1 MLRETKEYFVAL
13 AKEKDTESL
22 SNIVDLLNSTIRK
35 GGKVTDSH
43 LKILDTAFLVDGSK
57 TLVHCYRLPID
68 GNGRVR
74 FKPLAEYL
82 RDRILDYSIPR
93 RRINEAKDSL
103 NQTGSTALLV
113 KLESEAK
120 ELFTSLSKSGEGGE
134 LLLFAFAEAVFGLS
148 QIICKMSLK
157 TSSQMHYHGA
167 DGVYAES
174 PDGDSLKVYW
184 GESKLY
190 SDASTAVRDCLSSLA
205 PFLVEPDGEDSA
217 HSRDIF
223 LINEFA
229 NFDDPKIVE
238 GLKRYFDLDDPKS
251 LLLRHCGIALIGF
264 DSDKYLDDGL
274 NNNEPFLEEQLRS
287 QVPAWLKQI
296 KNRVGK
302 EKIDQYDI
310 HFICVPMRTVEEFRG
325 YFLSLLGK

>member
-1 MLRETKEYFVAL
+1 MLADRPSVVDPKRTFVLVFIQIGTKEYFLSL
-13 AKEKDTESL
+13 AKENDNESL
-22 SNIVDLLNSTIRK
+22 SNIADLLNNTIRK
-35 GGKVTDSH
+35 DGKVTDTH
-43 LKILDTAFLVDGSK
+43 LKILDTNILIDDSK
-57 TLVHCYRLPID
+57 TQVHCYRLPID

-82 RDRILDYSIPR
+82 RNRILDYSIPR
-93 RRINEAKDSL
+93 KRINEAKKSFD
-103 NQTGSTALLV
+103 QTGSTALFI
-113 KLESEAK
+113 KLENEAK

-157 TSSQMHYHGA
+157 TSSQMHYHGS

-174 PDGDSLKVYW
+174 TDGGSLKVYW

-190 SDASTAVRDCLSSLA
+190 NDASTAVRDCLSSLA

-229 NFDDPKIVE
+229 NFDNPELVE
-238 GLKRYFDLDDPKS
+238 GLKQYFNLDDPKS

-264 DSDKYLDDGL
+264 DSDQYLDDGL
-274 NNNEPFLEEQLRS
+274 NNNE
-287 QVPAWLKQI
+287 
-296 KNRVGK
+296 
-302 EKIDQYDI
+302 
-310 HFICVPMRTVEEFRG
+310 
-325 YFLSLLGK
+325 LLLDE